1 MPSVSW
7 TEVKTG
13 SRTEGNVL
21 ALINIRRSDTGEYI
35 CVASNFCGNDTKST
49 FLIVNCK

>member
-7 TEVKTG
+7 TEVKTD

-21 ALINIRRSDTGEYI
+21 ALINIRRSDASEYI